1 MKYLSQ
7 LCYKWKRAKGYK
19 KEVGFVWFTQT
30 GKMVTLVDCDKI
42 YKYRYRWYRYTH
54 NILPREGTKTSIQR
68 YILKDYRLMKIN
80 SEIFK

>member
-19 KEVGFVWFTQT
+19 KEVGFVQFTQT

-42 YKYRYRWYRYTH
+42 YKYRYR
-54 NILPREGTKTSIQR
+54 
-68 YILKDYRLMKIN
+68 
-80 SEIFK
+80 